1 MKESTTYQAI
11 KEEGRV
17 EEVRRL
23 LLRVGEDRFG
33 TGPTPEQQALVERI
47 PEAGRLEDL
56 VIRTGHVGT
65 WAELLEQPGPPPAPR
80 RARRKK
86 SS

>member
-11 KEEGRV
+11 KEEGRL

-33 TGPTPEQQALVERI
+33 RAPAPEQKVVIGAI
-47 PEAGRLEDL
+47 TDPDRLETL
-56 VIRTGHVGT
+56 VIRTGHVRNWT
-65 WAELLEQPGPPPAPR
+65 ELLEQPGAPPPSP
-80 RARRKK
+80 RARRKR
-86 SS
+86 SP